1 MSERN
6 FAQREQ
12 REIEMDRDMEIEE
25 SGGERL
31 TTADMV
37 AAAERG
43 PVPVKDDDRRQT
55 EPDQQSGSA
64 SPASSAD
71 RAAPLFDQGEAEE
84 FRSRWGQIQTGFVD
98 EPRRAVEQADELVA
112 TAMKRLAEIFA
123 DERANLEREW
133 DKGEDVSTEDLRVAL
148 QRYRSFFDRLLS
160 V

>member
-12 REIEMDRDMEIEE
+12 REIEMDREMDMEN

-43 PVPVKDDDRRQT
+43 PVPVRDDERQQIAN
-55 EPDQQSGSA
+55 DAQKSNA
-64 SPASSAD
+64 SPASSED
-71 RAAPLFDQGEAEE
+71 RSAPLFDQGEAEE
-84 FRSRWGQIQTGFVD
+84 FRSRWSSIQTGFVD

>member
-12 REIEMDRDMEIEE
+12 REIEMDREMDMEG

-31 TTADMV
+31 TTADMA

-43 PVPVKDDDRRQT
+43 PVPVRDDERQQI
-55 EPDQQSGSA
+55 EADQERSSA
-64 SPASSAD
+64 APASAQDQS
-71 RAAPLFDQGEAEE
+71 APLFNQGEAED
-84 FRSRWGQIQTGFVD
+84 FRTRWGRIQTGFVD

-112 TAMKRLAEIFA
+112 TAMKRLAEMFA

-133 DKGEDVSTEDLRVAL
+133 AKGEEVSTEDLRVAL
-148 QRYRSFFDRLLS
+148 QQYRSFFDRLLS

>member
-12 REIEMDRDMEIEE
+12 REIEMDRERDMEN
-25 SGGERL
+25 SGDERL

-43 PVPVKDDDRRQT
+43 PVPVKDDERQQI
-55 EPDQQSGSA
+55 EADQERSSA
-64 SPASSAD
+64 APASSED
-71 RAAPLFDQGEAEE
+71 RSAPLFDQGEAED
-84 FRSRWGQIQTGFVD
+84 FRTRWGHIQTGFVD

-133 DKGEDVSTEDLRVAL
+133 AKGEDVSTEDLRVAL